1 VEALALRRNPRVD
14 ALLEHIEWQGAG
26 AEDFVVVFA
35 DVETIAEC
43 LSGTR
48 HEAVVKLGN
57 RRKFSLAQATK
68 VAACG
73 KFDGYVYQTHGRAL
87 LTGRGLV

>member
-35 DVETIAEC
+35 DVENDC
-43 LSGTR
+43 RVPVG

-73 KFDGYVYQTHGRAL
+73 KFDGCVYRTHGRAL
-87 LTGRGLV
+87 LAGRGLV